1 MTAVTE
7 PGSYFVANYPPFA
20 RWHAGAV
27 ADVERVL
34 DAPPADAPL
43 GLYVHVPFCRKR

>member
-1 MTAVTE
+1 MSEATE

-27 ADVERVL
+27 PEVL
-34 DAPPADAPL
+34 AAFAAEPTSEPL
-43 GLYVHVPFCRKR
+43 GLYLHVPFCR